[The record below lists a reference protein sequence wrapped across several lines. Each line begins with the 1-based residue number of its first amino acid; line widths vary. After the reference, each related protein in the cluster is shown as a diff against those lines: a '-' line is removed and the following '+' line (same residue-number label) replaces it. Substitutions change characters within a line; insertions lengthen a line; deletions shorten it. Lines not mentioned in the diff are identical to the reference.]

1 MQARKEQRV
10 ERTLILVKPDA
21 MQRGL
26 AFEVLARLER
36 RGLRLAGLRLLHV
49 DEAMAKRHY
58 GEHEGKPFFAG
69 LVQYITSSPII
80 AAVFEG
86 TGAVDA
92 ARQTMGSTKPT
103 EAAPGT
109 IRGDLGLEIGRNLVH
124 GSDSVQSAERE
135 IAIFFEGQPLLDWQ
149 REVDPWVFE

>member
-1 MQARKEQRV
+1 M

-26 AFEVLARLER
+26 AFEVLGRLER
-36 RGLRLAGLRLLHV
+36 RGLRLAGLRLLQV

-58 GEHEGKPFFAG
+58 AEHEGKPFFAG
-69 LVQYITSSPII
+69 LVDYITSAPII

-86 TGAVDA
+86 TGAVEA
-92 ARQTMGSTKPT
+92 ARQTMGATKPT
-103 EAAPGT
+103 AAAPGT

-124 GSDSVQSAERE
+124 GSDSPQNAERE
-135 IAIFFEGQPLLDWQ
+135 IAIFFEGHPVIDW
-149 REVDPWVFE
+149 RRDTDRWVFE